1 MDFCDGCETYRL
13 LTDMGMCDTCS
24 KCECS
29 AGGKMCYRCSSE
41 YDDPCRSCNRK
52 RRGGVSPCG
61 HCWVCYDHLYGTPKI
76 QELKKIIEEIE
87 ARLRRGGMTK
97 GQKDDWIWIL
107 QNRRDDLAHER
118 KVAMQEMWNQYDA
131 DDLRKMDRQFI

>member
-1 MDFCDGCETYRL
+1 MNFCYGCETYRL
-13 LTDMGMCDTCS
+13 LTNTGMCDTCS

-41 YDDPCRSCNRK
+41 YDDPCRTCNQH

-61 HCWVCYDHLYGTPKI
+61 HCWVCYDHLYGTPRI

-87 ARLRRGGMTK
+87 ARLRKGGMTK

-107 QNRRDDLAHER
+107 QNRRGDLAHER
-118 KVAMQEMWNQYDA
+118 KVAMEEMWSHYDA